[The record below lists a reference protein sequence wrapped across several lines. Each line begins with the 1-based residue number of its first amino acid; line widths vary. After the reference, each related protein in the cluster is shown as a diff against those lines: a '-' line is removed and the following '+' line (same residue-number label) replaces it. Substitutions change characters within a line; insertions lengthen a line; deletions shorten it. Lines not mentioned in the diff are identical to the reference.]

1 MKQTF
6 FSSLFFL
13 FSLLSVLAQDS
24 KKVLF
29 LGNSYTSCNN
39 LPLMVSEMAVSIG
52 DELIYNSNT
61 PGGYTMMAHSTDST
75 TLNLI
80 NANNWDYV
88 VLQAQSRETSLEQE
102 QMEKELFPFT
112 ESLSTEVR
120 ENCKSSQL
128 IFYMTWGR
136 ENGDTPNCFARP
148 WVCTYEGMDD
158 VIQKVYTDMARTNKA
173 EISPVGA
180 VWRELRANHPDIK
193 LYSKDGSHP
202 SLAGSYVAACTFYT
216 MIYKKDPIAINWN
229 SSLPETEVE
238 IIKKVVKSIVFNKIA
253 NWDFT
258 NN

>member
-80 NANNWDYV
+80 NANNWDYI

-128 IFYMTWGR
+128 IF
-136 ENGDTPNCFARP
+136 
-148 WVCTYEGMDD
+148 
-158 VIQKVYTDMARTNKA
+158 
-173 EISPVGA
+173 
-180 VWRELRANHPDIK
+180 
-193 LYSKDGSHP
+193 
-202 SLAGSYVAACTFYT
+202 
-216 MIYKKDPIAINWN
+216 
-229 SSLPETEVE
+229 
-238 IIKKVVKSIVFNKIA
+238 
-253 NWDFT
+253 
-258 NN
+258 